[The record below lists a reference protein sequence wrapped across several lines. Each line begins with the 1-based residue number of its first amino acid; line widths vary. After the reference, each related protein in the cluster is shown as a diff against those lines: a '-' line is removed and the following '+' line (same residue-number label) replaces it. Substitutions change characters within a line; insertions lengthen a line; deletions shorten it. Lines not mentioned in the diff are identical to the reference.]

1 MSEDTTIGRGEIL
14 ALMTEIVS
22 AHVANN
28 AVGQNEVPDLIQS
41 VFTKLNEL
49 ASGEEVVS
57 VELTPAVPI
66 KKSVTT
72 TISSVSRTARN

>member
-28 AVGQNEVPDLIQS
+28 AVSQNEVPDLIQS

-49 ASGEEVVS
+49 ASGE
-57 VELTPAVPI
+57 
-66 KKSVTT
+66 
-72 TISSVSRTARN
+72 